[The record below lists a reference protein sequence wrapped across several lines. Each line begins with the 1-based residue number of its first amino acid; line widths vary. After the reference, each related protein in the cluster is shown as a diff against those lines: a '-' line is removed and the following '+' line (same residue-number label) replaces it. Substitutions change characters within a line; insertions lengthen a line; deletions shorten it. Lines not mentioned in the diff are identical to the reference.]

1 MSLLIIVMSGVE
13 ETFPTTEEEVM
24 FKIHYDL
31 IVFSKAHKIS
41 SENEDTKN
49 IWWNETRQQNTFFLL
64 DANSMSLQIIRS
76 FGVTLSLSIYFLMIQ
91 Q

>member
-1 MSLLIIVMSGVE
+1 MSGVE

-49 IWWNETRQQNTFFLL
+49 I
-64 DANSMSLQIIRS
+64 
-76 FGVTLSLSIYFLMIQ
+76 
-91 Q
+91 